1 MSWKDFLYYQRSEQL
16 AIILLLVLI
25 FIGLITNFIFASRAP
40 SQVVINYNDSLV
52 AAFDSFYNSIE
63 VEKKNVSYTT
73 SSKSFSAEKDI
84 AASNPHVKINIKD
97 CTSSVNNYKPNIK
110 LKIGETIYLNNSD
123 TSAWKK
129 LPGIGSSYASRI
141 VKYRDLLGGYA
152 SIDQL
157 KEVYGMDE
165 DRYQNIIPYVDL
177 DIDISKININKLEF
191 KELLKHPYLNYKQVQ
206 AINNLRRKKGDIKS
220 LNELSVLIEF
230 SEDDLTRLNPYLE
243 F

>member
-73 SSKSFSAEKDI
+73 SSKSFSAEKDS

-97 CTSSVNNYKPNIK
+97 SISSVNNYKPNIK